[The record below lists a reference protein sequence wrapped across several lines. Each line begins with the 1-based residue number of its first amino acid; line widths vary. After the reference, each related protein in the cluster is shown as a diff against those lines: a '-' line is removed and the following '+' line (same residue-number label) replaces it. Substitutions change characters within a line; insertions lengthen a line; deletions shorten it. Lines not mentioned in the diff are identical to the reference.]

1 MIQSAVQSVKST
13 LSTNPSIGACYT
25 ARFGLGKWLVPP
37 PNSETPPVSAI
48 RRTRWVRTLQLLFG
62 CAWVVFAFASPVSA
76 AVLVSNIGQNSQGQ
90 SNLSSFDVAQ
100 GFTTGSNVAG
110 YTVTSVDVQFSS
122 TPSGVTV
129 KLATGLPS
137 TTTVVATMNNPSSL
151 SSGVNT
157 FTAPSGTILLPST
170 TYFVVV
176 EASSGNVQNTP
187 SNDEDSGGATGW
199 SIADQGLYRQASST
213 VSWSSEAAKRK
224 IRING
229 TVNSGTAPPVSLDR
243 KQVAASILTAVGAQ
257 ALSGALDN
265 IGTRI
270 GGSLPQTSLSIAGFQ
285 MPPFSGET
293 EQSVYERCRFGC
305 DTQSDRSGYHS
316 VDSDDLL
323 QSSAF
328 SLNLGA
334 SEGNTDISALDWSVW
349 GRADLAAFEGR
360 PAPAAHYDGRAKSG
374 WFGID
379 GRSEQWVAGAAL
391 SKTWSETDYRLDAS
405 SGQQRMRTELT
416 ALYPYGRWALDE
428 QSAVHAIAGIGSGEV
443 RNARDGSVQEKSDLS
458 MRMLSV
464 GVERQL
470 APRPDGMELSVR
482 AEASTVRLKTAAG
495 DESIDGLTPESWR
508 IRMGLEGSR
517 RISRDDGTVMEPF
530 FDLAVRRDG
539 GDGVEGYGM
548 EAAGGA
554 RYTAERVQ
562 LEFRGR
568 VLLAHSGRGVRESG
582 LSVTFQYLPE
592 SDGRGLSLSFRPHWG
607 IAANGT
613 RALWRDEMPQPEDL
627 SDASSFDARIGYG
640 FDLPST
646 GGMVTPFAE
655 NIHSSG
661 SRTLRVGARFDAPR
675 DNLAMELS
683 GERRRNTEDAAPR
696 NSIRLDFSL
705 RF

>member
-1 MIQSAVQSVKST
+1 MFLQRNGDA
-13 LSTNPSIGACYT
+13 GAWN
-25 ARFGLGKWLVPP
+25 G
-37 PNSETPPVSAI
+37 
-48 RRTRWVRTLQLLFG
+48 
-62 CAWVVFAFASPVSA
+62 
-76 AVLVSNIGQNSQGQ
+76 
-90 SNLSSFDVAQ
+90 
-100 GFTTGSNVAG
+100 
-110 YTVTSVDVQFSS
+110 
-122 TPSGVTV
+122 
-129 KLATGLPS
+129 S
-137 TTTVVATMNNPSSL
+137 TTEL
-151 SSGVNT
+151 
-157 FTAPSGTILLPST
+157 
-170 TYFVVV
+170 
-176 EASSGNVQNTP
+176 
-187 SNDEDSGGATGW
+187 
-199 SIADQGLYRQASST
+199 
-213 VSWSSEAAKRK
+213 K

-229 TVNSGTAPPVSLDR
+229 TVTSTNPPVSTPTQDT
-243 KQVAASILTAVGAQ
+243 QEPAHDIAANILTTVGAQ
-257 ALSGALDN
+257 ALSSALDN

-270 GGSLPQTSLSIAGFQ
+270 GGSLPQANLNIAGFQ
-285 MPPFSGET
+285 VPPVSGET
-293 EQSVYERCRFGC
+293 DQGFYDHCRFGC

-316 VDSDDLL
+316 IDSDDLL

-334 SEGNTDISALDWSVW
+334 SEGQTDFSTLDWSIW

-379 GRSEQWVAGAAL
+379 GRTQQWVAGAAL

-405 SGQQRMRTELT
+405 SGPQRMRTELT

-428 QSAVHAIAGIGSGEV
+428 RSALHAIAGIGSGEV
-443 RNARDGSVQEKSDLS
+443 SNMRDGSVQEKSDLS

-470 APRPDGMELSVR
+470 APRSDGMELSVR
-482 AEASTVRLKTAAG
+482 AEASTVRLKTDSG

-539 GDGVEGYGM
+539 GDGLEGYGM

-554 RYTAERVQ
+554 RYTVARVQ

-568 VLLAHSGRGVRESG
+568 MLLAHSGRGVRESG

-607 IAANGT
+607 IAANGGAD
-613 RALWRDEMPQPEDL
+613 ALWRDEMPQAEEFG
-627 SDASSFDARIGYG
+627 DASSFDARIGYG

-646 GGMVTPFAE
+646 GGVVTPFAE
-655 NIHSSG
+655 NIHNG
-661 SRTLRVGARFDAPR
+661 DSRALSVGARFDAPR
-675 DNLAMELS
+675 DNLAMQLS
-683 GERRRNTEDAAPR
+683 GERSRNAEDVNPR
-696 NSIRLDFSL
+696 DSIKLDFSV